1 MSNLSL
7 PKDKIRVVLFENI
20 HGSAIEYF
28 NSRGYNNVEHLT
40 GALDGEELKEK
51 IKDAHI
57 IGIRSR
63 TKLTK
68 DVLDAAEKLMA
79 VGCFCIGTNQVDT
92 GAAEALGVPVFN
104 APYSNTRSV
113 AELVIAETVML
124 MRDIPTRN
132 WDVHQGGWDKSAI
145 GCHEV
150 RGKTLGIVGYG
161 HIGTQVSVLA
171 ESMGM
176 SVRYFDVVEKLAI
189 GNAQPCASLE
199 ELLSLSDV
207 VTLHVPDTP
216 DTRNMIGAAEFAAMA
231 DGVKLINLSRGKV
244 VDIDALVTALDSG
257 KVKGAALDVFPK
269 EPASK
274 DEPFESPLR
283 GRHNVLLTPHVGGST
298 EEAQMGIG
306 REVAEKLVKYSDDG
320 STLGSVNFPEVALPQ
335 QANVTRFL
343 HIHQNIPGVMS
354 ALNEIFSTHAINIR
368 GQYLMTDPNVGYVV
382 VDVEKDL
389 KAGEGFRQALAGV
402 KGTLRFRFLR

>member
-1 MSNLSL
+1 VSNLSL

-20 HGSAIEYF
+20 HESAIEYF
-28 NSRGYNNVEHLT
+28 NSRGYNNVEHLK

-68 DVLDAAEKLMA
+68 ELLGSAEKLMA

-132 WDVHQGGWDKSAI
+132 WEVHEGGWDKSAI

-176 SVRYFDVVEKLAI
+176 SVRYFDIVEKLAI

-199 ELLSLSDV
+199 ELLSLSDA

-216 DTRNMIGAAEFAAMA
+216 DTRNMIGAAELAAMN
-231 DGVKLINLSRGKV
+231 DGVKLINLSRGQV
-244 VDIDALVTALDSG
+244 VDIGALAAALDSG

-274 DEPFESPLR
+274 DEAFESPLR
-283 GRHNVLLTPHVGGST
+283 GRRNVLLTPHVGGST

-354 ALNEIFSTHAINIR
+354 ALNDIFSTHAINIR
-368 GQYLMTDPNVGYVV
+368 GQYLMTDPTVGYVV

-389 KAGEGFRQALAGV
+389 QAGEGFRQALAGV

>member
-28 NSRGYNNVEHLT
+28 NSRGYNNVEHLK
-40 GALDGEELKEK
+40 GALDGDELKEK

-68 DVLDAAEKLMA
+68 DILDSAEKLMA

-92 GAAEALGVPVFN
+92 SAAEALGVPVFN

-124 MRDIPTRN
+124 MRDVPTRN
-132 WDVHQGGWDKSAI
+132 WEVHEGGWDKSAI

-189 GNAQPCASLE
+189 GNAQPCATLE

-216 DTRNMIGAAEFAAMA
+216 DTRNLIGTAEFAAMT

-244 VDIDALVTALDSG
+244 VDIDALAAALDSG

-274 DEPFESPLR
+274 DELFESPLR
-283 GRHNVLLTPHVGGST
+283 GRRNVLLTPHVGGST

-354 ALNEIFSTHAINIR
+354 ALNDIFSSHAINIR
-368 GQYLMTDPNVGYVV
+368 GQYLMTDPTVGYVV

-389 KAGEGFRQALAGV
+389 QAGEGFRQALTQV